1 MSTEQ
6 GHFGHSKCSF
16 QLEKEIMLE
25 YTIIYLTNLEYL
37 IKVVKKYMANILY
50 CLKFQSTQ
58 ILLKIQKTLFQ
69 GERDVGLICP
79 IYNVNSG
86 KFEGLYKALGEMIV
100 TADQKEVFLDYG
112 FLKAL

>member
-16 QLEKEIMLE
+16 QLEKESMLE

-50 CLKFQSTQ
+50 CLKF
-58 ILLKIQKTLFQ
+58 
-69 GERDVGLICP
+69 
-79 IYNVNSG
+79 
-86 KFEGLYKALGEMIV
+86 
-100 TADQKEVFLDYG
+100 
-112 FLKAL
+112 